1 MQNVRK
7 QNLTNMKIKRIS
19 DTAKRHHS
27 VRRPEEVIRDV
38 RGLKLRQRVSV
49 VLGDE
54 ILRKELEDIVE
65 STSTNG
71 PRAASGIRTY
81 QDFLVPTLYAGSQFG
96 SGSIS
101 ATVTPIND
109 IRGSDTLSMSKAERV
124 LRSKLAAVYRLVDIF
139 GWSQNIYNHI
149 SVCITT
155 RNLIAAL
162 DYLINPYLQLV
173 CIVMHLGFTRTRRNA
188 RSLFTF

>member
-1 MQNVRK
+1 MSDSEAVHVRK

-19 DTAKRHHS
+19 DTQKRHHS

-71 PRAASGIRTY
+71 PRMTNGIRTY
-81 QDFLVPTLYAGSQFG
+81 QDLLIPNLYPGSQHSMYG
-96 SGSIS
+96 
-101 ATVTPIND
+101 TVTPIND
-109 IRGSDTLSMSKAERV
+109 IRGADTLSMNKAEKV

-139 GWSQNIYNHI
+139 GWSQSIYNHI
-149 SVCITT
+149 SVG
-155 RNLIAAL
+155 LL
-162 DYLINPYLQLV
+162 
-173 CIVMHLGFTRTRRNA
+173 H
-188 RSLFTF
+188 